1 MRRIA
6 RIFGLLGGIGAVIW
20 AMRDRFVSVA
30 ISREPEPP
38 AFRAVANPNGGRP
51 QTPPPV
57 TKQAPN
63 AASEATEDESEL
75 TDVNGIGPVYANR
88 LNEAGIRSLDDLSSS
103 RAEQVAAAAEVPL
116 SRAIGW
122 IEAAR
127 GLT

>member
-38 AFRAVANPNGGRP
+38 AFRAVNPNGGRP
-51 QTPPPV
+51 QTPPPAP
-57 TKQAPN
+57 KQAPHT
-63 AASEATEDESEL
+63 ASDATEEESEL
-75 TDVNGIGPVYANR
+75 TEVNGIGPVYANR
-88 LNEAGIRSLDDLSSS
+88 LNEAGIRSLGDLSSS
-103 RAEQVAAAAEVPL
+103 RAEQVAEAAEVPL